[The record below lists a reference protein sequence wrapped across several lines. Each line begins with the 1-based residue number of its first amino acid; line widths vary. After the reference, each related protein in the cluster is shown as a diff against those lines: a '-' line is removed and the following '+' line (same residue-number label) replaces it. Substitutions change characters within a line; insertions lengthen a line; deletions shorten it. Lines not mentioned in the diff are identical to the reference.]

1 MRLPRRDPLVTASE
15 IPRAPDSFL
24 RVGRRTHR
32 LSRDMMEE
40 APEATLAEGPIIA
53 GEQNE
58 LVPGDIDDL
67 RGHRNERTPAQS
79 DTEVLTQTGEHAIE
93 IGLGQMRVVT
103 FDTRADRVGKP
114 IAVDDFDPP
123 SRLLKSG
130 ANSSLN
136 RCSRKFRGW

>member
-1 MRLPRRDPLVTASE
+1 MRLLRRDPLVTASE

-32 LSRDMMEE
+32 LGRNMMEK
-40 APEATLAEGPIIA
+40 APKATPAEGPIVA

-58 LVPGDIDDL
+58 LVPSNVDDL
-67 RGHRNERTPAQS
+67 RGHRNECTPTQS
-79 DTEVLTQTGEHAIE
+79 DTEVLAQTGEHAIE

-114 IAVDDFDPP
+114 IAVD
-123 SRLLKSG
+123 
-130 ANSSLN
+130 
-136 RCSRKFRGW
+136 